1 MQLASGTHIPDG
13 LLAANALL
21 AENSRQGFGTWSS
34 TAHQGSRVVISSTAI
49 GISGTLYDSRIE
61 SRYTGKERDSESG
74 NDYFTSRYYGSSMG
88 RFTSPDSDDI
98 PDPVPYAKFENPQS
112 LNLYA
117 YVSGNPVSRTDG
129 SGHDVNVCSANGSC
143 TEMTND
149 QYKAAQQANNG
160 GLNVPSLNS
169 VGTNGSGNI
178 TDANGNTVGTAT
190 YISDGNLDPFTQSA
204 GFATLGA
211 ASKLVNYA
219 TVGATA
225 AYGGAFLGPLAYGG
239 LSGMGSSVIGLGV
252 ASGPAIFSAG
262 QMFEHYFETNAGEVG
277 VLAEVETSGSTLILK
292 DIAVYPTGTSGS
304 LNIGAGQVAQGIN
317 QLKDMA
323 RSQGFTSLQIT
334 GVRLTGANP
343 GALYN
348 RTWSLK

>member
-1 MQLASGTHIPDG
+1 
-13 LLAANALL
+13 LL
-21 AENSRQGFGTWSS
+21 E
-34 TAHQGSRVVISSTAI
+34 
-49 GISGTLYDSRIE
+49 E
-61 SRYTGKERDSESG
+61 SVLTRSLYTGKERDGESG
-74 NDYFTSRYYGSSMG
+74 NDYFGARYYASSMG

-117 YVSGNPVSRTDG
+117 YGANGPLTHTD
-129 SGHDVNVCSANGSC
+129 SDGHDVNVCTTDGHCQEISNA
-143 TEMTND
+143 
-149 QYKAAQQANNG
+149 QYQAAQQGDNG

-178 TDANGNTVGTAT
+178 TDASGNVVGTAT
-190 YISDGNLDPFTQSA
+190 YVSDGNLDPFTQAA

-211 ASKLVNYA
+211 ANKLVNYA

-239 LSGMGSSVIGLGV
+239 LSGMGSSVIGLGI

-323 RSQGFTSLQIT
+323 RSQGFTALQIT

-343 GALYN
+343 GALYD